1 MLKQGQLQ
9 ARQRRLNDNGNWEDL
24 EITNI
29 PLASSSAA
37 ASFSIEV
44 APHANGTRRI
54 KLSVQGASEEVT
66 AAFAVSS
73 SRTLKEDA
81 FYLAFIHSKFNATF
95 VTTGDWKHTCGSH
108 IVFLHSDIYWL
119 RLNMFFTNAQ
129 VIYQSHMSVWK

>member
-1 MLKQGQLQ
+1 MEIRKKRQIYRPLYHCIFQIYIVLKQGQLQ

-66 AAFAVSS
+66 AAFAVPTG
-73 SRTLKEDA
+73 RRLKEDA

-95 VTTGDWKHTCGSH
+95 VTTGDWKHTRGSQ
-108 IVFLHSDIYWL
+108 IVFL
-119 RLNMFFTNAQ
+119 TN
-129 VIYQSHMSVWK
+129 VIPG